1 MGLKDQKWGFWGAEA
16 PESIVDFRAE
26 TPQKWGFWGQNTK
39 MCIFGDAEKH
49 RNGPFLAPNLW
60 LLVTQKAPKLGF
72 LQCTESAK
80 IVCCVKKPKLV
91 LFWGPNV
98 ETNGGFGGAEIPQ
111 SCIWGR
117 LGTSGDILVTLWGTL
132 RAFKGILGAIWGQ
145 LETFWGTLWGH

>member
-1 MGLKDQKWGFWGAEA
+1 
-16 PESIVDFRAE
+16 
-26 TPQKWGFWGQNTK
+26 

-72 LQCTESAK
+72 LQRTESAK
-80 IVCCVKKPKLV
+80 IGRCVKKPKLV

-98 ETNGGFGGAEIPQ
+98 ETNGSFGGAKIPQ

-132 RAFKGILGAIWGQ
+132 RAFKGILGAFKGIFGAIWGQ
-145 LETFWGTLWGH
+145 LGTFWGALWGH